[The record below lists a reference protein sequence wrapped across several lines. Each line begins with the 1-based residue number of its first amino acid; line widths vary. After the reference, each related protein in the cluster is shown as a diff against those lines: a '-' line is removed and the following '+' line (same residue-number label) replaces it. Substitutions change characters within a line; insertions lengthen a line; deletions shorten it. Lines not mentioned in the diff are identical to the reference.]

1 MIMKRAFIIFALA
14 ALTVGVSA
22 CNTGSSNQTAKETAK
37 PKGKYYCTMHPE
49 ITSDKPGTCSK
60 CGMEL
65 VERDTTA
72 K

>member
-1 MIMKRAFIIFALA
+1 MRIIIIIAFIALA
-14 ALTVGVSA
+14 LGACHNKSA
-22 CNTGSSNQTAKETAK
+22 TASTKK
-37 PKGKYYCTMHPE
+37 YKYYCTMHPD
-49 ITSDKPGTCSK
+49 IGADKPGICDK

>member
-1 MIMKRAFIIFALA
+1 MACALS
-14 ALTVGVSA
+14 LGA
-22 CNTGSSNQTAKETAK
+22 CHNTPEKSKKQY
-37 PKGKYYCTMHPE
+37 KYYCTMHPG
-49 ITSDKPGTCSK
+49 IGADKPGICSK

>member
-1 MIMKRAFIIFALA
+1 MKKAFIIISFAGLL
-14 ALTVGVSA
+14 LTGA
-22 CNTGSSNQTAKETAK
+22 CSNPASKESKEAAK

-49 ITSDKPGTCSK
+49 VTSNKPGTCSK

-65 VERDTTA
+65 VERDTIG

>member
-1 MIMKRAFIIFALA
+1 MRRYILIVAVILS
-14 ALTVGVSA
+14 VWSVSA
-22 CNTGSSNQTAKETAK
+22 CNSSAQKDAKATEAAK

-60 CGMEL
+60 CGMDL
-65 VERDTTA
+65 AERDTT

>member
-1 MIMKRAFIIFALA
+1 MRRSIIILAVAASLGFA
-14 ALTVGVSA
+14 A
-22 CNTGSSNQTAKETAK
+22 CNSLATKDAKATEDAK

-60 CGMEL
+60 CGMDL
-65 VERDTTA
+65 VERDT

>member
-1 MIMKRAFIIFALA
+1 MRRYILIVAVT
-14 ALTVGVSA
+14 ALTWGVSA
-22 CNTGSSNQTAKETAK
+22 CNSSTHKDAKATEAAK

-60 CGMEL
+60 CGMDL
-65 VERDTTA
+65 VERDTT

>member
-1 MIMKRAFIIFALA
+1 MKREITILAFA
-14 ALTVGVSA
+14 ALTIGVSA
-22 CNTGSSNQTAKETAK
+22 CNNNSEKIAKEHTK

-49 ITSDKPGTCSK
+49 ISSDKPGTCSK

-65 VERDTTA
+65 VERDTTG

>member
-1 MIMKRAFIIFALA
+1 MRNIIIAFMACTLS
-14 ALTVGVSA
+14 LGSCHSNVSK
-22 CNTGSSNQTAKETAK
+22 SPAKK
-37 PKGKYYCTMHPE
+37 YKYYCTMHPD
-49 ITSDKPGTCSK
+49 IGADKPGICPK

>member
-1 MIMKRAFIIFALA
+1 MKVLFTSIAFSLIIML
-14 ALTVGVSA
+14 GA
-22 CNTGSSNQTAKETAK
+22 CNNTTNKDAKATEAAK
-37 PKGKYYCTMHPE
+37 PKGKYYCTMHPD

-60 CGMEL
+60 CGMDL

>member
-1 MIMKRAFIIFALA
+1 MRRYIIILAVALSGGLA
-14 ALTVGVSA
+14 SCNSSA
-22 CNTGSSNQTAKETAK
+22 TKDANATEAAK

-60 CGMEL
+60 CGMDL
-65 VERDTTA
+65 VERDTTG